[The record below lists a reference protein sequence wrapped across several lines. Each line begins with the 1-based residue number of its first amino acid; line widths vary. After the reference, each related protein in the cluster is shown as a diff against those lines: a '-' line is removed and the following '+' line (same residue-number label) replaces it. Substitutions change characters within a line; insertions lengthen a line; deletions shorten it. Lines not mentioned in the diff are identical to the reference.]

1 MKKRKLN
8 VDNIIIAL
16 VFLISSI
23 LVFHDLYVIVL
34 KPIITTMVYGWTW
47 YGLLIF
53 VIALIA
59 SIITGEYLL
68 KEIKKDL

>member
-16 VFLISSI
+16 VFLASSI
-23 LVFHDLYVIVL
+23 IIFHDLYVIVI
-34 KPIITTMVYGWTW
+34 KPILTTMVYGWTW
-47 YGLLIF
+47 YGLFIF
-53 VIALIA
+53 IIALIV